1 MDYIGIIE
9 LAFIFSIFVLGM
21 IISFRLL
28 GFADLTIE
36 GSFTSGGAVFAI
48 LLSNGINPFL
58 YFLIAILGGGISGL
72 CTASLHC
79 YAGINKLLSG
89 IITLTM
95 LYTVNLRIMG
105 RSNMYLGNTT
115 MLNLFKQQ
123 WFEFSLLLT
132 ICLMIFL
139 LAKLLLSTNIGLFLR
154 ATGENE
160 VFVKNLKENPKKFII
175 LGLVVS
181 NSLIALSG
189 CLFAQYVGYSDIGN
203 GQGMLVSMLTAMI
216 IGENIV
222 RPSTLNRQIISS
234 FFGAVVFQFLYS
246 LALEIGVNPIDLK
259 IMIGLLLI
267 SFLVFAKYSYKGG
280 QSKNIG
286 ANFL

>member
-1 MDYIGIIE
+1 MDYLGILELGII
-9 LAFIFSIFVLGM
+9 LSLFVLGM

-36 GSFTSGGAVFAI
+36 GSFTTGGAIFAI
-48 LLSNGINPFL
+48 LLSSGINPFL
-58 YFLIAILGGGISGL
+58 SILISIIGGGIAGL
-72 CTASLHC
+72 FTASLHC

-95 LYTVNLRIMG
+95 LYTANLRIMG
-105 RSNMYLGNTT
+105 RSNIYIEHTSI
-115 MLNLFKQQ
+115 LNYIKVP
-123 WFEFSLLLT
+123 WYEFFVLLSIGLV
-132 ICLMIFL
+132 IFVL
-139 LAKLLLSTNIGLFLR
+139 IKFFLSTNFGLYLR

-160 VFVKNLKENPKKFII
+160 SFVKNLKNNPKRFI
-175 LGLVVS
+175 LVGLIVS

-203 GQGMLVSMLTAMI
+203 GNGMLVSMLTAMI

-222 RPSTLNRQIISS
+222 RPTTINRQIFSAIA
-234 FFGAVVFQFLYS
+234 GAIIFQFLYS
-246 LALEIGVNPIDLK
+246 LALQLGVKPIDLK

-267 SFLVFAKYSYKGG
+267 IFLILTKYGYKGK

-286 ANFL
+286 TNFI

>member
-1 MDYIGIIE
+1 
-9 LAFIFSIFVLGM
+9 
-21 IISFRLL
+21 LL
-28 GFADLTIE
+28 
-36 GSFTSGGAVFAI
+36 
-48 LLSNGINPFL
+48 
-58 YFLIAILGGGISGL
+58 AILGGGIAGL

-105 RSNMYLGNTT
+105 RSNMYMGNTT
-115 MLNLFKQQ
+115 MLNLFKQP
-123 WFEFSLLLT
+123 WFEFSLLLL

-139 LAKLLLSTNIGLFLR
+139 LVKLLLSTNIGLFLR

-160 VFVKNLKENPKKFII
+160 VFVRNLKENPKKFII

-189 CLFAQYVGYSDIGN
+189 CLFAQYVGYSDIGI

-222 RPSTLNRQIISS
+222 RPTTLNRQIISS